1 MKRSTAP
8 LTSRREARAYSRS
21 AAETSGYH
29 AAFEHL
35 VQNRRRN
42 LIDKVLSRL
51 GVVAQEIDGHLLFF
65 RRRVALHRLQLFATR
80 RLVFLHHFIGRGIQE
95 HALGRRAASDEY
107 G

>member
-21 AAETSGYH
+21 AAQTSGYH

-35 VQNRRRN
+35 IQNRRRN
-42 LIDKVLSRL
+42 LIDKILSRL
-51 GVVAQEIDGHLLFF
+51 GVIAQELNGHLLFL

-80 RLVFLHHFIGRGIQE
+80 RLVFLHHFIGRGVQE
-95 HALGRRAASDEY
+95 HALRSRAANDKY